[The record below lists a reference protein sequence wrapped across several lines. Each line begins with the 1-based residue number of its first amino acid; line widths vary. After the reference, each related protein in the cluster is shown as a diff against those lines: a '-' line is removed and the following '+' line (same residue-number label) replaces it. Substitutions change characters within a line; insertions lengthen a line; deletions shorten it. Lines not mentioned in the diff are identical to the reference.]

1 MGPRESRSSRTRT
14 KCFREKGT
22 KRWGKEEDKKVLYDA
37 VDIQGAC
44 TNLTKHD
51 GLHDGSYKK
60 FISEE

>member
-1 MGPRESRSSRTRT
+1 MDRVDRDLHARDQ
-14 KCFREKGT
+14 CFREKERG
-22 KRWGKEEDKKVLYDA
+22 EEEREKKAAVCSA